1 MNQKENAAPT
11 APTAGNGKD
20 EQTILTGFK
29 LTKDFIT
36 EFVAPQGTIASI
48 LQRGREHA
56 LTTREIARITGLSLR
71 RVTLKICA
79 ERRGGSPILSDNR
92 HGFWLAENEE
102 ELIDCVHRLHARA
115 AQIHKT
121 ANAMEKR
128 YG

>member
-1 MNQKENAAPT
+1 MSDKEKAAPT
-11 APTAGNGKD
+11 APTVESGKG
-20 EQTILTGFK
+20 QILLEGFK
-29 LTKDFIT
+29 PKTDHIIKFEPAQDS
-36 EFVAPQGTIASI
+36 IAAI

-56 LTTREIARITGLSLR
+56 LTTREIARITGLSFR

-79 ERRGGSPILSDNR
+79 ERRAGAPILSDNR

-121 ANAMEKR
+121 AREMEKR

>member
-1 MNQKENAAPT
+1 MREKEKAAPT
-11 APTAGNGKD
+11 APTVESGKD

-29 LTKDFIT
+29 LTNDFIT
-36 EFVAPQGTIASI
+36 EYEAPQDSVASI

-56 LTTREIARITGLSLR
+56 MTARELSKITGMPIR

-79 ERRGGSPILSDNR
+79 ERRAGAPILSDNQ
-92 HGFWLAENEE
+92 HGFWLAENTE
-102 ELIDCVHRLHARA
+102 ELIDCVHRLLARA

-121 ANAMEKR
+121 AREMEKR